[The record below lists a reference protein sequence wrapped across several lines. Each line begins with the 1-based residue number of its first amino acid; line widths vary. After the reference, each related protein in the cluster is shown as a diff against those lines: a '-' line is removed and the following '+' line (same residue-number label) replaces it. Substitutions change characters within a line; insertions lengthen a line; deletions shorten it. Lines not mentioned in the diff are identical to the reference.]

1 MAKSNASGNNGG
13 FDTSASLLLRL
24 RHQPDDQAAWSRFVD
39 RYGPQILSWCRA
51 WRLQDADARELTQI
65 VLVKLLVKLR
75 KFDYE
80 PSRSFRGWLRKLT
93 RRAWAESMK
102 KKWPIVPGGDSRILS
117 VIEGQEAR
125 EDLVKRIEREFDLEL
140 WEEAERRVRK
150 RVESQTWEAYRL
162 VAVEGL
168 PGIEVAER
176 LDMRCRQ
183 CLHGQAQRVKD
194 AQGGGQEP
202 GGPAGNDLIRH
213 GFRERHSDRMKRAVH
228 PLVPGRQ
235 GRATRLLQVRSDSK
249 AWLTSSSNFFTNLAD
264 QFHDAAGVDINRIGR
279 ELPVAGDCGGGLIV
293 QDSPHEARP
302 GLVG

>member
-93 RRAWAESMK
+93 WRPWAESMK

-140 WEEAERRVRK
+140 WEEAERRIRK

-176 LDMRCRQ
+176 LDMSVANVFMAKRNVLRM
-183 CLHGQAQRVKD
+183 LREEVKNL
-194 AQGGGQEP
+194 E
-202 GGPAGNDLIRH
+202 
-213 GFRERHSDRMKRAVH
+213 
-228 PLVPGRQ
+228 GRQ
-235 GRATRLLQVRSDSK
+235 GMT
-249 AWLTSSSNFFTNLAD
+249 
-264 QFHDAAGVDINRIGR
+264 
-279 ELPVAGDCGGGLIV
+279 
-293 QDSPHEARP
+293 
-302 GLVG
+302 